1 MSEDARAIVAAL
13 AALDRT
19 LFWVAL
25 NVAFLTMMAG
35 CVAFKP

>member
-19 LFWVAL
+19 LFWIAIEVTLLA
-25 NVAFLTMMAG
+25 MMVG
-35 CVAFKP
+35 CVALRP